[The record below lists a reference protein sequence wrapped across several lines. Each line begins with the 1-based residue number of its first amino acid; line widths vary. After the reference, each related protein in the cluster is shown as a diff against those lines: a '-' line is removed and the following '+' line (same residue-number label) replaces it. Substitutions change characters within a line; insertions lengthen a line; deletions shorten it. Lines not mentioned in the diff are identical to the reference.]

1 MKMNRKKHILM
12 TVSALFFLGLIVAKP
27 DFYPKE
33 NDPCEG
39 SNRDKIVCEMKL
51 KLNQENTGI
60 VYQVE

>member
-1 MKMNRKKHILM
+1 M

-27 DFYPKE
+27 DFYPKG